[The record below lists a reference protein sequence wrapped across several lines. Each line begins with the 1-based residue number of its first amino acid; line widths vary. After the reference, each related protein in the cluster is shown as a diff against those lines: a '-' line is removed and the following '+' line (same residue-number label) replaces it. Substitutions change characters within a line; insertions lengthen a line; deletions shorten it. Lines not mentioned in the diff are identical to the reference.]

1 MEDNTINKLQIIHDT
16 QILLIARLNRLERK
30 YDLIAEELEIENW
43 DQYDDVIN
51 EQEIQDALNTIAQSI
66 NKI

>member
-1 MEDNTINKLQIIHDT
+1 MFIINYMDLETIHQT
-16 QILLIARLNRLERK
+16 QILMMARFNRLERK
-30 YDLIAEELEIENW
+30 YDLLAERLGMNDW
-43 DQYDDVIN
+43 DIYDDVIN